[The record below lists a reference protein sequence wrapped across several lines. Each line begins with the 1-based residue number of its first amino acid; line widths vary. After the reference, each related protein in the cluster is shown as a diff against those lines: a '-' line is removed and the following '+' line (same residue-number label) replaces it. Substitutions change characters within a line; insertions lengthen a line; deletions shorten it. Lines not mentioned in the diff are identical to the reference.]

1 MSAKLNKNKLSEKFM
16 AMWNEEQPLEV
27 LKKMFSGIS
36 QNSKENTCA
45 SVSFLI
51 KLQPREIS
59 KNAFPYRK
67 PPGDCFQSLKR
78 IKNVG

>member
-1 MSAKLNKNKLSEKFM
+1 MCCVKTGVLRNFAKFT
-16 AMWNEEQPLEV
+16 
-27 LKKMFSGIS
+27 G
-36 QNSKENTCA
+36 NTCA
-45 SVSFLI
+45 RVSFLI

-59 KNAFPYRK
+59 KNAFPYRT